1 MSEKRHEVDEDGFY
15 NCLECDWSGSRSGYY
30 KHRKA
35 KHSDKGV
42 EDSTSSAMPP
52 SVDDVQTPAAQDDS
66 SDEVPSSTPTSE
78 DIEIEADETW
88 LNWGATEEVDNSTHS
103 MPTPLKALKQKATKG
118 KRSKRTKAELKSA
131 RDTSKNILNL
141 GLTFSD
147 TLMTAWGRG
156 ATLDPDF
163 EVVHSQTDKDLVSE
177 AGVAYMEEKGIFL
190 SDRISKGMVFG
201 AMLTWYHAV
210 PLNEIRKKSK
220 VPMFKKTGGFL
231 RRIPIIG
238 RLFGRKKKVKQ
249 PSPQTTMEDWTNG
262 TE

>member
-1 MSEKRHEVDEDGFY
+1 VLALSENRYEVDDDGFY
-15 NCLECDWSGSRSGYY
+15 TCLECDWSGSRSGYY
-30 KHRKA
+30 KHRKT

-42 EDSTSSAMPP
+42 EESTSSAMPP
-52 SVDDVQTPAAQDDS
+52 SVDEVHSPAAPDDLT
-66 SDEVPSSTPTSE
+66 DEESSTPTS
-78 DIEIEADETW
+78 DDVEADETW
-88 LNWGATEEVDNSTHS
+88 LNWGATEEVDTSTHS

-156 ATLDPDF
+156 TTLDPDF
-163 EVVHSQTDKDLVSE
+163 EVQHSQTDKDLVSE

-220 VPMFKKTGGFL
+220 VPMFKRTGGVL

-249 PSPQTTMEDWTNG
+249 TPQTTMEDWANG